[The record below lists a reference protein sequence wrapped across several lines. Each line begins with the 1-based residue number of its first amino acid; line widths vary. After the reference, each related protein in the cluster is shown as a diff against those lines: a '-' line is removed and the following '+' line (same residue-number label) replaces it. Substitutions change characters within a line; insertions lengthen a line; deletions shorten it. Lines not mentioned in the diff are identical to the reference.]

1 MNLLFASM
9 EFSVIVFYITP
20 APNKPNKMTHKYKS
34 RIKKPKIMCLFAQI
48 ICFTLRIYLCT
59 FIDKGVYCHELF
71 F

>member
-34 RIKKPKIMCLFAQI
+34 RIKKPKI
-48 ICFTLRIYLCT
+48 IC
-59 FIDKGVYCHELF
+59 
-71 F
+71 